1 LRHKYPESF
10 SKIGVPKNKRHGVE
24 DSLAERLFTPISMS
38 AIENFVRPV
47 MADTGWPANLKIV
60 DCQCLLSM
68 TNRESAQ
75 YPVPT
80 G

>member
-47 MADTGWPANLKIV
+47 MAV
-60 DCQCLLSM
+60 MQS
-68 TNRESAQ
+68 SA
-75 YPVPT
+75 
-80 G
+80 

>member
-47 MADTGWPANLKIV
+47 MSQADDMDLYERLPFAKDELKFW
-60 DCQCLLSM
+60 D
-68 TNRESAQ
+68 R
-75 YPVPT
+75 
-80 G
+80 

>member
-10 SKIGVPKNKRHGVE
+10 SKIGVPKNKRRGVE

-47 MADTGWPANLKIV
+47 MSVRCPSHGIKINDSYPETLMV
-60 DCQCLLSM
+60 VA
-68 TNRESAQ
+68 ESEQ
-75 YPVPT
+75 SCRMR
-80 G
+80 